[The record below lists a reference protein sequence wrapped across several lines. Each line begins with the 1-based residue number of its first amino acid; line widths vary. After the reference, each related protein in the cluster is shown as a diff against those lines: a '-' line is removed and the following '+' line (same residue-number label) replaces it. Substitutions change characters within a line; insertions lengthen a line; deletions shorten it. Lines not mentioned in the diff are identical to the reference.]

1 MTRYGRGDIRCGKT
15 PEVAGSQYFKS
26 VKFVRVNVIFGR
38 ENRKI
43 VREEGFWRN
52 LAAKMKKLSA
62 KEDFAWERRSQAPG
76 FFLPKLTQMLTDQIR
91 VGEGKK
97 TVGTVS
103 KGTKKFHK
111 YTD

>member
-1 MTRYGRGDIRCGKT
+1 MSTFLIHVFTRCGKT
-15 PEVAGSQYFKS
+15 PEVAGSLYFKS

-76 FFLPKLTQMLTDQIR
+76 FFPKLVDSTL
-91 VGEGKK
+91 VLA
-97 TVGTVS
+97 VCNALA
-103 KGTKKFHK
+103 
-111 YTD
+111 

>member
-1 MTRYGRGDIRCGKT
+1 LAARIEKLSGK
-15 PEVAGSQYFKS
+15 KD
-26 VKFVRVNVIFGR
+26 FGA
-38 ENRKI
+38 I
-43 VREEGFWRN
+43 WRN